1 MSPRSSQES
10 QNESQEAPGGPKS
23 GPPTTTGE
31 QLATLWGQRI
41 YHGTTAA
48 GRETP
53 GERAQ
58 RASTGLTREQLAPP
72 RGHRSDG
79 KAACT
84 TAKPPA
90 STGKQFATPLGHQ
103 QNAASKG
110 THR

>member
-23 GPPTTTGE
+23 GPPTTTGK
-31 QLATLWGQRI
+31 QLATPWGQRI

-58 RASTGLTREQLAPP
+58 RASKGLTREQLEPP
-72 RGHRSDG
+72 SSHRQKPENSLTYRE
-79 KAACT
+79 AAGNHRKTADT
-84 TAKPPA
+84 TTGPPE
-90 STGKQFATPLGHQ
+90 
-103 QNAASKG
+103 
-110 THR
+110 

>member
-10 QNESQEAPGGPKS
+10 QNESPGGPKS
-23 GPPTTTGE
+23 GPPTTTGK
-31 QLATLWGQRI
+31 QLATPWGQRI

-90 STGKQFATPLGHQ
+90 STRKQLATPLGHQ
-103 QNAASKG
+103 QNAANKDA
-110 THR
+110 HR